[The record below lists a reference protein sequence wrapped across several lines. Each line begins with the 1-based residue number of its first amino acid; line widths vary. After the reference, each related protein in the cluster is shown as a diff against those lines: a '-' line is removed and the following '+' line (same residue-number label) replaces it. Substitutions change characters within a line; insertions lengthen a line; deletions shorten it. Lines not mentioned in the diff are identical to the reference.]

1 MEENCKK
8 ALRNCTSVGAGEGE
22 STALKLFEV
31 KYTTLCFGNAIT
43 EC

>member
-8 ALRNCTSVGAGEGE
+8 ALRNYTSVGAGEGE

-31 KYTTLCFGNAIT
+31 KHTLQSVL
-43 EC
+43 EMP